1 MQLSEKDAALK
12 LLNDQLSQ
20 AEEGAKLSAAA
31 VEKGVEDYDKL
42 KLVAKEEEEKRIKA
56 LSLLRALRQ
65 KLVKSEKDREEGD
78 KEREALRV
86 ADVATQETVKADK
99 LRFESE
105 IVSLRAAQELQ
116 LTKLRQ
122 AFERETNS
130 IRTQHERESTAKR
143 GQTELDVIT
152 AKATHSKE
160 LSTKDTRIQQLEGKV
175 REMTTSRDT
184 LFDQLQV
191 RTAEMESS
199 SSHQESLEGQTGELQ
214 YDLKEARDRVAALR
228 EEIEE
233 LKRARR
239 DVTRD
244 DANTRRLLGEAETRH
259 EGKIRELATRAKQL
273 EKERQET
280 EEEMGKNLQDRM
292 REVERM
298 RQQISQKDL
307 DYAEAM
313 RSRGV
318 RDEKIEET
326 EAKTRE
332 LMNKLSAAEALAE
345 HHSSEATTATRA
357 EVRTLISECQT
368 EYSPF
373 SNRLLCEKNCEI
385 VLNALPSWRP
395 VLKRYRRRNPPFDL
409 TIK

>member
-1 MQLSEKDAALK
+1 M
-12 LLNDQLSQ
+12 NDQLSQ
-20 AEEGAKLSAAA
+20 AEEVAKLSTAA

-42 KLVAKEEEEKRIKA
+42 KIVAKEEEEKRIKA

-86 ADVATQETVKADK
+86 ADLATQETIRTDK
-99 LRFESE
+99 LRFEQE

-143 GQTELDVIT
+143 GQTELNVIT
-152 AKATHSKE
+152 VKATHSKE

-175 REMTTSRDT
+175 REMTTSRDG

-199 SSHQESLEGQTGELQ
+199 SSHQESLEGRTGELQ

-228 EEIEE
+228 EEVEE
-233 LKRARR
+233 FKRARR

-244 DANTRRLLGEAETRH
+244 DANTRRLLSEAEARH
-259 EGKIRELATRAKQL
+259 ESKIRELATRAKQL

-318 RDEKIEET
+318 RDDKIEET

-332 LMNKLSAAEALAE
+332 LLNKLSAAEALAE
-345 HHSSEATTATRA
+345 HLTNETTTATRA
-357 EVRTLISECQT
+357 EVCISITRGQR
-368 EYSPF
+368 EYLLPLS
-373 SNRLLCEKNCEI
+373 RLL
-385 VLNALPSWRP
+385 
-395 VLKRYRRRNPPFDL
+395 
-409 TIK
+409 